1 MKFISFWYD
10 KVGSSYYKSA
20 HDRLEAQMKLLKYDF
35 SFENLSFTDNS
46 YEHIT
51 LHKPTYILEKMYK
64 EKKPVCWI
72 DIDCQFLFPLDL
84 TMFVGDICL
93 GKRDLEG
100 IAPHASVI
108 YANNTQSSIDFL
120 TSWKTRCDVFKNDPT
135 YEGGDHCQLILT
147 YQNYDLSKIDI
158 RQIDS
163 LCSTGNHSYINI
175 GVSPGGVNAEN
186 IKSRK
191 FGNT

>member
-10 KVGSSYYKSA
+10 KVASNYYKMA
-20 HDRLEAQMKLLKYDF
+20 HDRLETQMKSLNYDF
-35 SFENLSFTDNS
+35 EFEHLSFANDS
-46 YEHIT
+46 YEHVT
-51 LHKPTYILEKMYK
+51 LYKPTFILEKIHK

-72 DIDCQFLFPLDL
+72 DIDCQFICPLDL
-84 TMFVGDICL
+84 TVFSGDICL

-108 YANNTQSSIDFL
+108 YANSTKSSIDFL
-120 TSWKTRCDVFKNDPT
+120 NSWKTRCDVFKNDPT

-147 YQNYDLSKIDI
+147 YQNYDLSTLNIK
-158 RQIDS
+158 QIDF
-163 LCSTGNHSYINI
+163 LCSTGMRSYINI
-175 GVSPGGVNAEN
+175 GVSPGGLESEL

-191 FGNT
+191 FGNN